1 MLIEVEEAQMATL
14 GPTHESYST
23 TKHNLALRY
32 SDIKDY
38 DTSIKLLKE
47 VEEAQMATLGP
58 THKSYLLKTKHT
70 LALCYSFIKDFDTSI
85 KLLIEVEEA
94 EIGNTWTNS

>member
-1 MLIEVEEAQMATL
+1 MKATWQ
-14 GPTHESYST
+14 PDFS
-23 TKHNLALRY
+23 LALRY

-58 THKSYLLKTKHT
+58 THESYLATKHN
-70 LALCYSFIKDFDTSI
+70 LALRYSDIKDYKTRRS
-85 KLLIEVEEA
+85 
-94 EIGNTWTNS
+94 NC

>member
-1 MLIEVEEAQMATL
+1 MRYSYIKDYDTSIKLLKEVEEAQLATL
-14 GPTHESYST
+14 GPTHESYMK

-47 VEEAQMATLGP
+47 VEEAEMATLGP
-58 THKSYLLKTKHT
+58 THESYLADQT
-70 LALCYSFIKDFDTSI
+70 
-85 KLLIEVEEA
+85 
-94 EIGNTWTNS
+94 